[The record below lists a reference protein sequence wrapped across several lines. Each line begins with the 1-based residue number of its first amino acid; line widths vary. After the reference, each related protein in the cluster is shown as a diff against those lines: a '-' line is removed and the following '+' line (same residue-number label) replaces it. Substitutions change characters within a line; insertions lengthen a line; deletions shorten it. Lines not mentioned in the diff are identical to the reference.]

1 MLWVASLFFLALS
14 HLRYTRSP
22 TPDTL
27 IFWFIFRRQIL
38 FGFLRYKTEMLVS
51 VLLLLL
57 GTSVITSSTSTSSS
71 FSFSLKPKIDLLSSD
86 ASPALGAKAK
96 LFCSA
101 SAGVVFAWFKDGQL
115 IRASPSSPSSS
126 SASSPSHPRLKIF
139 TSEEE
144 SILTVNGITREDN
157 GNYTCKVTATQFGTS
172 AQKTVQLLVKGGK
185 NNFC

>member
-1 MLWVASLFFLALS
+1 
-14 HLRYTRSP
+14 
-22 TPDTL
+22 
-27 IFWFIFRRQIL
+27 
-38 FGFLRYKTEMLVS
+38 MLVS
-51 VLLLLL
+51 VLFLL

-71 FSFSLKPKIDLLSSD
+71 SSFSLKPKIDLLSSD

-115 IRASPSSPSSS
+115 IRVSPSSPSSS
-126 SASSPSHPRLKIF
+126 SSSLSPSSHFKIF

-144 SILTVNGITREDN
+144 SILTVNGITREDS
-157 GNYTCKVTATQFGTS
+157 GNYTCKVTSPQFGTS